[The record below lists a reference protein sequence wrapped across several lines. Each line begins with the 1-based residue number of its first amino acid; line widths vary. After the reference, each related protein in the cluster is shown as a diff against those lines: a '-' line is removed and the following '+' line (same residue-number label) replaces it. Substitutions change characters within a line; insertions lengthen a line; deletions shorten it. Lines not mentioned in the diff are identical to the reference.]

1 MLCMTHL
8 QQDRV
13 AELDGVLH
21 LAQQVW
27 HGQVEH
33 AQPILCLHVFHPLVG
48 LTLCMKQDTYQNS
61 MQFCD
66 VA

>member
-1 MLCMTHL
+1 MTHL

-33 AQPILCLHVFHPLVG
+33 AQPILCLHVLHPLIG
-48 LTLCMKQDTYQNS
+48 LTL
-61 MQFCD
+61 
-66 VA
+66 